1 MLLRLPPETAHDIG
15 IKGLQLGLGPSDRRE
30 QSPVLTVE
38 RFGLKFANPLGVA
51 AGFDKNGVVVDQL
64 AASGF
69 GFVEVGTVTFQPQ
82 LGNPKPRLFRLR
94 QDKALVNRLGFNNDG
109 AAVVAERL
117 AKGQHRCVVGVN
129 IGKNKE
135 VPNEDAVENYLA
147 AFELVYPV
155 ADYIAV
161 NVSSP
166 NTPGLRDLQEADQL
180 GTLLS
185 ALQQY
190 DRVLRSDKPREG
202 VVQDHPKPL
211 LVKIAPDLSTDEI
224 LSIVDICLQNKI
236 AGIIATNTTVSRA
249 GLRTS
254 DVEKLGSGGVSG
266 APLRTR
272 SNEVI
277 SMIYRHSKGNL
288 PVIGVGGVFTGEDAF
303 DKIASG
309 ASLVQAYTGFIYG
322 GPAFPS
328 EITVGLAQLLEAK
341 GFNSLKDAVGSATS
355 I

>member
-1 MLLRLPPETAHDIG
+1 M
-15 IKGLQLGLGPSDRRE
+15 
-30 QSPVLTVE
+30 
-38 RFGLKFANPLGVA
+38 
-51 AGFDKNGVVVDQL
+51 
-64 AASGF
+64 
-69 GFVEVGTVTFQPQ
+69 
-82 LGNPKPRLFRLR
+82 
-94 QDKALVNRLGFNNDG
+94 
-109 AAVVAERL
+109 
-117 AKGQHRCVVGVN
+117 
-129 IGKNKE
+129 
-135 VPNEDAVENYLA
+135 
-147 AFELVYPV
+147 AFELVHGV

-166 NTPGLRDLQEADQL
+166 NTPGLRDLQDAGRLDA
-180 GTLLS
+180 LLS
-185 ALQQY
+185 ALQER
-190 DRVLRSDKPREG
+190 DRTLAGARKA
-202 VVQDHPKPL
+202 PKPL

-266 APLRTR
+266 SPLRTR

-277 SMIYRHSKGNL
+277 SMIYRHSKGHL